1 MSATDPVTSAL
12 AVVDAPLGELALLHA
27 LALALAMACTAVSS
41 LVDRQLLEV
50 STPSLSVVTGAGC
63 SDCSE

>member
-1 MSATDPVTSAL
+1 MTSFLWRVSATDPVTSAL

-27 LALALAMACTAVSS
+27 LALAMACTAVSS

-50 STPSLSVVTGAGC
+50 FTPSQ
-63 SDCSE
+63 